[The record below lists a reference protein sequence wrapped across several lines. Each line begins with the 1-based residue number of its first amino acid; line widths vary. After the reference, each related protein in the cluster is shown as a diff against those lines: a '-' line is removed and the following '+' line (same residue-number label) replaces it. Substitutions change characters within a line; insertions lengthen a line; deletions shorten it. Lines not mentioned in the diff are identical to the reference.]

1 MAPALEQ
8 AGVDRAVRGAPY
20 GGDRGSERH
29 SNSKRRVIEAQGRLD
44 HGQRGE
50 LLYLDNDAV
59 SLIGRNLSLPSL
71 L

>member
-8 AGVDRAVRGAPY
+8 AGVDRAVRGRHT
-20 GGDRGSERH
+20 GDRGSERH